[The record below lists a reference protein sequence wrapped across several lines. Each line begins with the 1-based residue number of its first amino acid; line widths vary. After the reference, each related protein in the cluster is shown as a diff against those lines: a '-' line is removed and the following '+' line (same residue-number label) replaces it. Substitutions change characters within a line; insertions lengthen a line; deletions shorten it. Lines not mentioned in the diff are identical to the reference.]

1 MGFKEQGKGAMEELN
16 NKNKMHGVD
25 DAVAKEMEK
34 EIEKAVEKKIAEEIK
49 KKKTENKAGN
59 EDKKVSICYVVKAAI
74 AMIVCAIVAI
84 LATIAWFTMNRE
96 VGTSGMSIKS
106 QGQPY
111 TIQTRDSS
119 GYYSSVYENLETEG
133 MEWKIS
139 STKNFD
145 NHANAINMA
154 TGETEPGIEPGDHG
168 ILEFRVN
175 PNNSESITVDCIFD
189 IKAYVETTTTGEN
202 NQPVTEMTEITNST
216 LVGYLKAHI
225 MLFSGIDAN
234 DKYTGLIGTDAQLRR
249 VLANQTYTRN
259 GETYTQIYWVWPLH
273 LSDLTSDDAD
283 DIIYASSERSAV
295 IAYIASN
302 RNGFFKD
309 CSDSEAQVTSDLTAL
324 ATTPSSTTYNH
335 YNTKYDNADLEIG
348 NNVSYVMLSMQVAQ

>member
-1 MGFKEQGKGAMEELN
+1 M
-16 NKNKMHGVD
+16 
-25 DAVAKEMEK
+25 
-34 EIEKAVEKKIAEEIK
+34 
-49 KKKTENKAGN
+49 
-59 EDKKVSICYVVKAAI
+59 
-74 AMIVCAIVAI
+74 
-84 LATIAWFTMNRE
+84 TIAWFTMNKSVE
-96 VGTSGMSIKS
+96 TSGMGVKV
-106 QGQPY
+106 QAMPY

-119 GYYSSVYENLETEG
+119 GYYKDKWDMIGSQA

-145 NHANAINMA
+145 NHEDAINTA
-154 TGETEPGIEPGDHG
+154 VGETAPGIEPGDHG

-175 PNNSESITVDCIFD
+175 PNNADTITVDCIFD

-324 ATTPSSTTYNH
+324 AATPSSTTYNH
-335 YNTKYDNADLEIG
+335 YNTRYDNADLEIG
-348 NNVSYVMLSMQVAQ
+348 NNVSYVMLSMQVE

>member
-1 MGFKEQGKGAMEELN
+1 M
-16 NKNKMHGVD
+16 
-25 DAVAKEMEK
+25 
-34 EIEKAVEKKIAEEIK
+34 
-49 KKKTENKAGN
+49 
-59 EDKKVSICYVVKAAI
+59 
-74 AMIVCAIVAI
+74 
-84 LATIAWFTMNRE
+84 TIAWFTMNKSVE
-96 VGTSGMSIKS
+96 TSGMGVKV
-106 QGQPY
+106 QAMPY

-119 GYYSSVYENLETEG
+119 GYYKDKWDMIGSQA

-145 NHANAINMA
+145 NHEDAINTA
-154 TGETEPGIEPGDHG
+154 VGETDPGIEPGDHG

-175 PNNSESITVDCIFD
+175 PNNADTITVDCIFD

-202 NQPVTEMTEITNST
+202 NQPVTEMIEITNST

-283 DIIYASSERSAV
+283 DIIYASLTFDNCKV
-295 IAYIASN
+295 I
-302 RNGFFKD
+302 G
-309 CSDSEAQVTSDLTAL
+309 L
-324 ATTPSSTTYNH
+324 SSSH
-335 YNTKYDNADLEIG
+335 NTIVG
-348 NNVSYVMLSMQVAQ
+348 NNLD

>member
-1 MGFKEQGKGAMEELN
+1 MKEDKRVNIGESASASSSSLKVDEL
-16 NKNKMHGVD
+16 
-25 DAVAKEMEK
+25 A
-34 EIEKAVEKKIAEEIK
+34 EKKKNQKKSLIK
-49 KKKTENKAGN
+49 LGTMG
-59 EDKKVSICYVVKAAI
+59 VITL
-74 AMIVCAIVAI
+74 I
-84 LATIAWFTMNRE
+84 LFIFSSIAWFTMNRE
-96 VGTSGMSIKS
+96 TSTSGMGVQVAAI
-106 QGQPY
+106 PY
-111 TIQTRDSS
+111 TIQTRNSS
-119 GYYSSVYENLETEG
+119 GYYKDKWDSINSDA

-145 NHANAINMA
+145 NHEDAINTA
-154 TGETEPGIEPGDHG
+154 VGETDPGIEPGDHG

-175 PNNSESITVDCIFD
+175 PNNADTITVDCIFD

-225 MLFSGIDAN
+225 MLFLGIDAN

-324 ATTPSSTTYNH
+324 AATPSSTTYNH

-348 NNVSYVMLSMQVAQ
+348 NNVSYVMLSMQVE

>member
-1 MGFKEQGKGAMEELN
+1 MKEDKRVNIGESASASSSSLKVDEL
-16 NKNKMHGVD
+16 
-25 DAVAKEMEK
+25 A
-34 EIEKAVEKKIAEEIK
+34 EKKKNQKKSLIK
-49 KKKTENKAGN
+49 LGTMG
-59 EDKKVSICYVVKAAI
+59 VITL
-74 AMIVCAIVAI
+74 I
-84 LATIAWFTMNRE
+84 LFIFSSIAWFTMNKD
-96 VGTSGMSIKS
+96 VGTSGMGVQVAAI
-106 QGQPY
+106 PY
-111 TIQTRDSS
+111 TIQTRNSS
-119 GYYSSVYENLETEG
+119 GYYKDKWDSINSDA

-145 NHANAINMA
+145 NHEDAINTA
-154 TGETEPGIEPGDHG
+154 VGETDPGIEPGDHG

-175 PNNSESITVDCIFD
+175 PNNADTITVDCIFD

-225 MLFSGIDAN
+225 MLFLGIDAN

-324 ATTPSSTTYNH
+324 AATPSSTTYNH

-348 NNVSYVMLSMQVAQ
+348 NNVSYVMLSMQVE